1 VTTTRRPPRERRG
14 TATTREVGSA
24 RALSTWERRRAARLL
39 AAAATDKADLF
50 ELLDAVDLTAQDGKA
65 MVADPFTCTVSS
77 ARGGC

>member
-14 TATTREVGSA
+14 TATTREVGGA
-24 RALSTWERRRAARLL
+24 RALSPWERRRTARLL
-39 AAAATDKADLF
+39 AAAATDKADFF

-65 MVADPFTCTVSS
+65 EVADPFTTMSS